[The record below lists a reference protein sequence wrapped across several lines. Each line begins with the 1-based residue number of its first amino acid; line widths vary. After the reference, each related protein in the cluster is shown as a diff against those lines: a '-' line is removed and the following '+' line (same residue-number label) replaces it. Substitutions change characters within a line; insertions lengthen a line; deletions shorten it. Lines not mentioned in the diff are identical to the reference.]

1 MLILVCFLN
10 LVVSQGVMEI
20 AKCCP
25 NLEVLVFSSC
35 AEVGDDALG
44 AILEHCSLV
53 QEIEMSDSAM
63 TDRSLDMAAQLRVK
77 SRLRR
82 LTVDGCVVT
91 AEAVQRLQ
99 KAQPCIEV
107 DL

>member
-1 MLILVCFLN
+1 
-10 LVVSQGVMEI
+10 MEI

-25 NLEVLVFSSC
+25 KLEVLVFSSC
-35 AEVGDDALG
+35 AEVGDDALE
-44 AILEHCSLV
+44 AILEHCSLI

-63 TDRSLDMAAQLRVK
+63 TDRSLDMAAQLRLK
-77 SRLRR
+77 PRLRR
-82 LTVDGCVVT
+82 LTVDGCAVT
-91 AEAVQRLQ
+91 TEAVQRLQ

>member
-10 LVVSQGVMEI
+10 PVVSQGVMEI

-53 QEIEMSDSAM
+53 QEIEMGDSAM

-91 AEAVQRLQ
+91 AKAVQRIQ
-99 KAQPCIEV
+99 KAQPCIE
-107 DL
+107 DEL